1 MKLLLLP
8 SLVGS
13 LFTLALAADPL
24 RDCSTSS
31 PKLNGANFPLI
42 ESGDNT
48 NIAALRSLL
57 PVVTVS
63 DILDS
68 GNHKVTKVTSSSN
81 PKPGGTWVDAYKWS
95 ATSDF
100 NDFGTSKWVPQ
111 GISGTW
117 DAYDAGT
124 VEGRKAWVVSWHN
137 ADDTSV
143 RVTFV
148 DRETLK
154 YRHVL
159 LVEPKKKTDG
169 QVTFDAVPVH
179 AGGIMWY
186 GDTLWVVDTWKGVRV
201 FDLKNIW
208 KVSIGDGVGR
218 TSSGTFT
225 AQNYAYVIPQV
236 RYDYFHSL
244 PVK

>member
-1 MKLLLLP
+1 MKF
-8 SLVGS
+8 LVTITLAS
-13 LFTLALAADPL
+13 LALAADPL
-24 RDCSTSS
+24 RDCTGSN
-31 PKLNGANFPLI
+31 PKLNPANFPLI
-42 ESGDNT
+42 ETADNAH
-48 NIAALRSLL
+48 ISALRALL
-57 PVVTVS
+57 PVVSIPQV
-63 DILDS
+63 LDS
-68 GNHKVTKVTSSSN
+68 GNHAVTKVTSSSS
-81 PKPGGTWVDAYKWS
+81 PKPPGKWTAAYKWS

-117 DAYDAGT
+117 DAYDVGT

-148 DRETLK
+148 DRDSLK

-159 LVEPKKKTDG
+159 LVEPKSKNG
-169 QVTFDAVPVH
+169 QVTFDPVPIH

-186 GDTLWVVDTWKGVRV
+186 GDTLWVVDTWKGIRV

-208 KVSIGDGVGR
+208 KVQSGDGVGR
-218 TSSGTFT
+218 TSSGGFS
-225 AQNYAYVIPQV
+225 AANYAYVIPQI
-236 RYDYFHSL
+236 RY
-244 PVK
+244 